1 MAKKAS
7 KKVAKKPASA
17 LPDGWEAH
25 FHAAVHPLLAGGF
38 AEPAASQH
46 ARAAA
51 REFARRIQE

>member
-1 MAKKAS
+1 MTKKAS
-7 KKVAKKPASA
+7 KKTAAKAAPT
-17 LPDGWEAH
+17 LPDGWEQH